1 LSFYLFQSRESLVFS
16 NQGADVSESD
26 TFDEKELNG
35 NRREAQPNPANW
47 GLGTQTQ
54 RKRHLMAKH
63 DNKLHRV
70 LPLLESGEGS
80 DGWRWSQSTFN
91 DEVSIEKGD
100 MARGDE
106 GGSSLI
112 GPMPK
117 LNANAAQDVGGRGAA
132 GAASFSEWAMK
143 IM

>member
-1 LSFYLFQSRESLVFS
+1 
-16 NQGADVSESD
+16 
-26 TFDEKELNG
+26 
-35 NRREAQPNPANW
+35 
-47 GLGTQTQ
+47 
-54 RKRHLMAKH
+54 MAKH

-132 GAASFSEWAMK
+132 GAASFSE
-143 IM
+143 